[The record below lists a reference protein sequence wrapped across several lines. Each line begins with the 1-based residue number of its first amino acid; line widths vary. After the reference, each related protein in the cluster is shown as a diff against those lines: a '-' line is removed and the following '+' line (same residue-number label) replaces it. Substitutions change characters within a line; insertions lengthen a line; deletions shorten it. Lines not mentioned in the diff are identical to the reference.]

1 MGSHKGANRELLEVY
16 SNLQTGPLPGPPGS
30 YSSGLSAHKFNQIK
44 QLSLLFQQTSTVE
57 RRSCVVYAQDN
68 NSLPVWSIFCHQL
81 TNSYLHQFS
90 TIFGGNCIRL
100 TVSSFDSQANQSNQS
115 SIQREILMPS
125 PEVIDLTLSDD
136 EIQPDPIRSDQ
147 GTSMPTQ
154 ATNQFRTSSSTPPTS
169 GINRTRRILPV
180 IQGTFA
186 AIERAENYL
195 PLQPFFNN
203 THFGQTLIN
212 CIHNQHRI
220 GIPDEYFVETCINT
234 YTQNGFVTK
243 EFVKIDEDSHTQDY
257 TIIYIKFQGQTPP
270 FSTHNRDIFERLL
283 PTPFPQ
289 VGDILTE
296 EEDSE
301 SEQELIA

>member
-1 MGSHKGANRELLEVY
+1 MHNTTTSASLDYCHK
-16 SNLQTGPLPGPPGS
+16 
-30 YSSGLSAHKFNQIK
+30 
-44 QLSLLFQQTSTVE
+44 
-57 RRSCVVYAQDN
+57 
-68 NSLPVWSIFCHQL
+68 L
-81 TNSYLHQFS
+81 TNPYLHQFS
-90 TIFGGNCIRL
+90 SISGGNCIRL
-100 TVSSFDSQANQSNQS
+100 TVSSFDSHANQLNQS
-115 SIQREILMPS
+115 SIQQELLMPS

-136 EIQPDPIRSDQ
+136 EIQPDPVRSNQDSS
-147 GTSMPTQ
+147 TPTQ
-154 ATNQFRTSSSTPPTS
+154 ATNPSRTSSSTPPMS

-212 CIHNQHRI
+212 CIHNQHRL

-243 EFVKIDEDSHTQDY
+243 EFVKIDKDSQTQDY
-257 TIIYIKFQGQTPP
+257 TIIYIRFQGQTPP

-289 VGDILTE
+289 VGDVLSE

>member
-1 MGSHKGANRELLEVY
+1 MQKLCCVRTRQQFSASLDYFVT
-16 SNLQTGPLPGPPGS
+16 SSPP
-30 YSSGLSAHKFNQIK
+30 
-44 QLSLLFQQTSTVE
+44 
-57 RRSCVVYAQDN
+57 
-68 NSLPVWSIFCHQL
+68 
-81 TNSYLHQFS
+81 YLHQLS
-90 TIFGGNCIRL
+90 TISGGNCIRL
-100 TVSSFDSQANQSNQS
+100 AVSSIDSQANQSNQS
-115 SIQREILMPS
+115 PILRELLMPS

-147 GTSMPTQ
+147 GTSTPTR
-154 ATNQFRTSSSTPPTS
+154 ATNRFRTSFSTPPTS

-243 EFVKIDEDSHTQDY
+243 EFVKIDEDSQTQDY
-257 TIIYIKFQGQTPP
+257 TIIYIRFQGQTPL
-270 FSTHNRDIFERLL
+270 FSTHNPDIFERLL
-283 PTPFPQ
+283 PTTFPQ

>member
-1 MGSHKGANRELLEVY
+1 
-16 SNLQTGPLPGPPGS
+16 
-30 YSSGLSAHKFNQIK
+30 
-44 QLSLLFQQTSTVE
+44 
-57 RRSCVVYAQDN
+57 
-68 NSLPVWSIFCHQL
+68 
-81 TNSYLHQFS
+81 
-90 TIFGGNCIRL
+90 
-100 TVSSFDSQANQSNQS
+100 
-115 SIQREILMPS
+115 MPS

-147 GTSMPTQ
+147 GTSTPTR
-154 ATNQFRTSSSTPPTS
+154 ATNQFRTSSSTTPTS

-234 YTQNGFVTK
+234 YTQNRFVTK
-243 EFVKIDEDSHTQDY
+243 EFVENSSSQF
-257 TIIYIKFQGQTPP
+257 FQISCSQGILN
-270 FSTHNRDIFERLL
+270 SSRLSCYLLLRLL
-283 PTPFPQ
+283 VYMYLSQLMRTFTNYLKCI
-289 VGDILTE
+289 VI
-296 EEDSE
+296 SF
-301 SEQELIA
+301 